1 MSDLQNPLGNPLEPQ
16 PEKKQSASYSKL
28 SSGHIKKELGKLPT
42 HLVIIGICLI
52 WVIPTFGLLVTSFRP
67 VQAIN
72 TSGWWTVLST
82 PPGQQAYQ
90 QSCESCHG
98 PDGKALPA
106 ADLSDPTL
114 VEKYPRSLQLLAML
128 RQPINGQPHMQDT
141 PLPSAQ
147 QAADIT
153 GYLDTLAGI
162 TKQAK
167 FTLNNYIDAIMGYR
181 GTSTYREACATGT
194 QPTDI
199 NCNLSDLLNPRGM
212 GRAFINSLIVTIPAT
227 ILPILFAAF
236 AGYAFSWMEFKGRMG
251 LFAILV
257 GLQVVPLQMTL
268 VPISKLYAQL
278 GLNGTF
284 LGVWLFHTGFG
295 LPYAIYLMRNFLGS
309 LPRDLFES
317 AYLDGASHWT
327 AFSKLVIPLAM
338 PAIASLG
345 IFQFLWVWNDLLVAL
360 VFLGGTNPVMTYQIS
375 NMVTSLG
382 AGWQLL
388 TAAAFLSML
397 LPMIV
402 FFSLQR
408 YFVRGMLAGAVKG

>member
-1 MSDLQNPLGNPLEPQ
+1 MNRDAIN
-16 PEKKQSASYSKL
+16 KIL
-28 SSGHIKKELGKLPT
+28 SRIPT
-42 HLVIIGICLI
+42 HFIIIFTMLVWI
-52 WVIPTFGLLVTSFRP
+52 VPTFGLLITSLRP
-67 VQAIN
+67 SQDIN
-72 TSGWWTVLST
+72 STGWWTVFTSQKAGG
-82 PPGQQAYQ
+82 PYAQYCAA
-90 QSCESCHG
+90 CHG
-98 PDGKALPA
+98 ADGKALPA
-106 ADLSDPTL
+106 ADLTDPN
-114 VEKYPRSLQLLAML
+114 VIAKYPRSLQLLALL
-128 RQPINGQPHMQDT
+128 RKDINGQPHMGNI

-147 QAADIT
+147 EAADIAS
-153 GYLDTLAGI
+153 GLKSGGVA
-162 TKQAK
+162 APR
-167 FTLNNYIDAIMGYR
+167 FTVSNYVDALVGYR
-181 GTSTYREACATGT
+181 GTRTYAEDCRDKT
-194 QPTDI
+194 QATDI
-199 NCNLSDLLNPRGM
+199 HCDLSDLLNPRGM
-212 GRAFINSLIVTIPAT
+212 GRAFINSLLVTIPAT

-236 AGYAFSWMEFKGRMG
+236 AGYAFAWLDFKGRFV
-251 LFAILV
+251 LFALLV

-268 VPISKLYAQL
+268 VPISRLYAQL

-309 LPRDLFES
+309 LPNDLFEA
-317 AYLDGASHWT
+317 AYIDGASHWT
-327 AFSKLVIPLAM
+327 VFYRLVLPLAM

-360 VFLGGTNPVMTYQIS
+360 VFLGGTTPVMTYQIS

-382 AGWQLL
+382 AGWHLL

>member
-1 MSDLQNPLGNPLEPQ
+1 MNR
-16 PEKKQSASYSKL
+16 EK
-28 SSGHIKKELGKLPT
+28 INRIINELPT
-42 HLVIIGICLI
+42 HVIILLTIVI
-52 WVIPTFGLLVTSFRP
+52 WVVPTLGLLITSLRP
-67 VQAIN
+67 PEAVRN
-72 TSGWWTVLST
+72 TGWWTVLSE
-82 PPGQQAYQ
+82 PPGAEKYSQYCA
-90 QSCESCHG
+90 SCHG
-98 PDGKALPA
+98 ADGATLPA
-106 ADLSDPTL
+106 ADLSNPDL
-114 VEKYPRSLQLLAML
+114 VRQYPRSLQLLAIL
-128 RQPINGQPHMQDT
+128 RQDINGQPHMGDI
-141 PLPSAQ
+141 PLPNSQ
-147 QAADIT
+147 EAADIAV
-153 GYLDTLAGI
+153 YLRHLSGIDTAS
-162 TKQAK
+162 Q
-167 FTLNNYIDAIMGYR
+167 FSLNNYIDALVGYR
-181 GTSTYREACATGT
+181 GQNTYRTDCAAGT
-194 QPTDI
+194 QPPDLR
-199 NCNLSDLLNPRGM
+199 CNLSDILNPRGM
-212 GRAFINSLIVTIPAT
+212 GRAFVNSLLVTIPAT

-236 AGYAFSWMEFKGRMG
+236 AGYAFAWLDFKGRFL
-251 LFAILV
+251 LFALLV

-268 VPISKLYAQL
+268 VPISRFYAQA

-295 LPYAIYLMRNFLGS
+295 MPYAIYLMRNFLGT

-327 AFSKLVIPLAM
+327 AFRQLVIPLAM

-360 VFLGGTNPVMTYQIS
+360 VFLGGTTPVMTYQIS

-382 AGWQLL
+382 SGWQVL

>member
-1 MSDLQNPLGNPLEPQ
+1 MNRDRIN
-16 PEKKQSASYSKL
+16 KIL
-28 SSGHIKKELGKLPT
+28 SQIPT
-42 HLVIIGICLI
+42 HFIIIFTILVWI
-52 WVIPTFGLLVTSFRP
+52 VPTFGLLITSLRP
-67 VQAIN
+67 SQDIN
-72 TSGWWTVLST
+72 STGWWTVFTSQKAGG
-82 PPGQQAYQ
+82 PYAQYCA
-90 QSCESCHG
+90 SCHG
-98 PDGKALPA
+98 ADGKALPA
-106 ADLSDPTL
+106 ADLTDPN
-114 VEKYPRSLQLLAML
+114 VIAKYPRSLQLLALL
-128 RQPINGQPHMQDT
+128 RKDINGQPHMGDI

-147 QAADIT
+147 EAADIASGLKSGGVAT
-153 GYLDTLAGI
+153 PR
-162 TKQAK
+162 
-167 FTLNNYIDAIMGYR
+167 FTISNYVDALVGYR
-181 GTSTYREACATGT
+181 GTRTYAEDCRDKT
-194 QPTDI
+194 QATDI
-199 NCNLSDLLNPRGM
+199 HCNASDLLNPRGM
-212 GRAFINSLIVTIPAT
+212 GRAFLNSLLVTIPAT

-236 AGYAFSWMEFKGRMG
+236 AGYAFAWLDFKGRYL
-251 LFAILV
+251 LFALLV

-268 VPISKLYAQL
+268 VPISRLYAQL

-309 LPRDLFES
+309 LPNDLFEA
-317 AYLDGASHWT
+317 AYIDGASHWT
-327 AFSKLVIPLAM
+327 VFYKLVLPLAM

-360 VFLGGTNPVMTYQIS
+360 VFLGGTTPVMTYQIS

-382 AGWQLL
+382 AGWHLL

>member
-1 MSDLQNPLGNPLEPQ
+1 MNRDRINRI
-16 PEKKQSASYSKL
+16 L
-28 SSGHIKKELGKLPT
+28 SRIPT
-42 HLVIIGICLI
+42 HVIIIVTLVIWI
-52 WVIPTFGLLVTSFRP
+52 VPTLGLLITSLRP
-67 VQAIN
+67 VQDIN
-72 TSGWWTVLST
+72 STGWWTAFTSKSVNGT
-82 PPGQQAYQ
+82 YTKYCAA
-90 QSCESCHG
+90 CHG
-98 PDGKALPA
+98 ADGKAIPQ
-106 ADLSDPTL
+106 ADLSNPNL
-114 VEKYPRSLQLLAML
+114 IAKYPRSLQLLALL
-128 RQPINGQPHMQDT
+128 RQNLNGKPHMGNT
-141 PLPSAQ
+141 PLPTPQ
-147 QAADIT
+147 EAADIAS
-153 GYLDTLAGI
+153 YLRNQGQKA
-162 TKQAK
+162 APR
-167 FTLNNYIDAIMGYR
+167 FTLSNYIDALVGYR
-181 GTSTYREACATGT
+181 GTSSYLVDCS
-194 QPTDI
+194 QHKQSSDLK
-199 NCNLSDLLNPRGM
+199 CNWSDLLNPRGM
-212 GRAFINSLIVTIPAT
+212 GRAFINSLFVTIPAT

-236 AGYAFSWMEFKGRMG
+236 AGYAFAWLHFKGRFL

-268 VPISKLYAQL
+268 VPISRLYAQV

-295 LPYAIYLMRNFLGS
+295 MPYAIYLMRNFLGS
-309 LPRDLFES
+309 LPNDLFEA

-327 AFSKLVIPLAM
+327 AFYRLVLPLAM

-360 VFLGGTNPVMTYQIS
+360 VFLGGTTPVMTYQIS

-382 AGWQLL
+382 AGWHLL

>member
-1 MSDLQNPLGNPLEPQ
+1 MNRDRIN
-16 PEKKQSASYSKL
+16 KL
-28 SSGHIKKELGKLPT
+28 LGKIPV
-42 HLVIIGICLI
+42 HALVVFTLLVWI
-52 WVIPTFGLLVTSFRP
+52 VPTFGLLVTSLRP
-67 VQAIN
+67 AQDIN
-72 TSGWWTVLST
+72 ATGWWTVFAPAKVNS
-82 PPGQQAYQ
+82 AYATY
-90 QSCESCHG
+90 CASCHG
-98 PDGKALPA
+98 ADGKALPA
-106 ADLSDPTL
+106 ADLTDPN
-114 VEKYPRSLQLLAML
+114 VMGKYSRSLQLIAML
-128 RQPINGQPHMQDT
+128 KKPINGQPHMGDT
-141 PLPSAQ
+141 PLPSPQEAVEIINSLK
-147 QAADIT
+147 APSEAST
-153 GYLDTLAGI
+153 SRFTFSNYLDVLV
-162 TKQAK
+162 
-167 FTLNNYIDAIMGYR
+167 GYR
-181 GTSTYREACATGT
+181 GTRTYEQDCAQGT
-194 QPTDI
+194 QS
-199 NCNLSDLLNPRGM
+199 LDLACTPRDFLNPRGM
-212 GRAFINSLIVTIPAT
+212 GRAFLNSLIVTIPAT

-236 AGYAFSWMEFKGRMG
+236 AGYAFAWLHFKGRYL

-268 VPISKLYAQL
+268 VPISRFYAEV

-309 LPRDLFES
+309 LPHDLFEA

-327 AFSKLVIPLAM
+327 VFRSLVIPLAM

-360 VFLGGTNPVMTYQIS
+360 VFLGGTTPVMTYQIS
-375 NMVTSLG
+375 NMVTSHG

-402 FFSLQR
+402 FFALQR

>member
-1 MSDLQNPLGNPLEPQ
+1 MNRDRIN
-16 PEKKQSASYSKL
+16 KIL
-28 SSGHIKKELGKLPT
+28 SQIPT
-42 HLVIIGICLI
+42 HFIIIFTILLWI
-52 WVIPTFGLLVTSFRP
+52 VPTFGLLITSLRP
-67 VQAIN
+67 SQDIN
-72 TSGWWTVLST
+72 STGWWTVFTSQKAGG
-82 PPGQQAYQ
+82 PYAQYCA
-90 QSCESCHG
+90 SCHG
-98 PDGKALPA
+98 ADGKALPA
-106 ADLSDPTL
+106 ADLTDPN
-114 VEKYPRSLQLLAML
+114 VISKYPRSLQLLALL
-128 RQPINGQPHMQDT
+128 RKDINGQPHMGDI

-147 QAADIT
+147 EAADIASDLKS
-153 GYLDTLAGI
+153 GGVKAPR
-162 TKQAK
+162 
-167 FTLNNYIDAIMGYR
+167 FTISNYVDALVGYR
-181 GTSTYREACATGT
+181 GTRTYAEDCRDKT
-194 QPTDI
+194 QATDI
-199 NCNLSDLLNPRGM
+199 HCNISDLLNPRGM
-212 GRAFINSLIVTIPAT
+212 GRAFINSLLVTIPAT

-236 AGYAFSWMEFKGRMG
+236 AGYAFAWLDFKGRFV
-251 LFAILV
+251 LFALLV

-268 VPISKLYAQL
+268 VPISRLYAQL

-309 LPRDLFES
+309 LPNDLFEA
-317 AYLDGASHWT
+317 AYIDGASHWT
-327 AFSKLVIPLAM
+327 VFYRLVLPLAM

-360 VFLGGTNPVMTYQIS
+360 VFLGGTTPVMTYQIS

-382 AGWQLL
+382 AGWHLL